1 MSKFMCGKKNLG
13 YQEKSVLNINIVDSR
28 PLTKMDFVQKIQNEA
43 SFSIRSSQMN
53 VQSFF
58 FDKTFT
64 VWIRIEL
71 ERVSHSLLLTQLWL

>member
-13 YQEKSVLNINIVDSR
+13 YQEKSMQNINIVDSS
-28 PLTKMDFVQKIQNEA
+28 PLKKMDFVQKIQNEA

-58 FDKTFT
+58 STK
-64 VWIRIEL
+64 
-71 ERVSHSLLLTQLWL
+71 LLQYG

>member
-1 MSKFMCGKKNLG
+1 MSKFMCGKKIWG
-13 YQEKSVLNINIVDSR
+13 TKKKSVQNINIVDSR

-58 FDKTFT
+58 FDKTCT

>member
-1 MSKFMCGKKNLG
+1 MRGKKTLG
-13 YQEKSVLNINIVDSR
+13 YQDKSVQNINIVDSR

>member
-13 YQEKSVLNINIVDSR
+13 CQEKSVQNLNIVDSR

-58 FDKTFT
+58 STK
-64 VWIRIEL
+64 
-71 ERVSHSLLLTQLWL
+71 LLQYG